1 MNSVRK
7 KRSNG
12 GFSLI
17 EVLISAFVVGLTATL
32 LGATFPTGDRS
43 RLMASNESTAISIAQ
58 RQIEV
63 LRSIGYS
70 SLTESRLI
78 DLGIIEEDEHSD
90 DGFNFSNSN
99 SGVNDSAYSSLPD
112 GRAYLKMDQVE
123 IDLKEVIVTVSWRD
137 NGRTRTVRVGTMVAN
152 L

>member
-1 MNSVRK
+1 MKSVRK

-12 GFSLI
+12 GFSII

-70 SLTESRLI
+70 SLTQDRLTG
-78 DLGIIEEDEHSD
+78 LGVIQVDGQTV

-99 SGVNDSAYSSLPD
+99 SGVNDSAFTSLPN
-112 GRAYLKMDQVE
+112 GRAYLKMTQVE
-123 IDLKEVIVTVSWRD
+123 IDLKEVIVTISWQD